1 MNLQIILNTF
11 ATDIFRRQADC
22 DYIAA
27 RANYRMRLRQQ
38 FLWSAQQAVEKYL
51 KAILLFNGKSARY
64 YTPAGATKKRSF
76 SHDLDALLQEVRN
89 ISIFKIDINPED
101 ERFLSYL
108 SYQGGDNR
116 YISTTAYNTRDA
128 IHRLDRL
135 VWNIRRYCQYFPDR
149 GFGCRE
155 AVPGMQEAFAKLIA
169 DPSTKK
175 TPHSFVLPAGELE
188 KVIKRSPEDPARK
201 ALVWANLWYGK
212 KKRYRVAYDSFS
224 SSEIP
229 PTEREWQ
236 GIDWELIKD
245 YVKP

>member
-38 FLWSAQQAVEKYL
+38 FLWSAHQAVEKYL
-51 KAILLFNGKSARY
+51 KAILLFNGKSARF
-64 YTPAGATKKRSF
+64 YTPTNTTKRKEF
-76 SHDLDALLQEVRN
+76 GHDLDALLLET
-89 ISIFKIDINPED
+89 ISISLFRIDIDPEN
-101 ERFLSYL
+101 EQFLSYL
-108 SYQGGDNR
+108 SSQGGANR
-116 YISTTAYNTRDA
+116 YISTSAYHTSNA

-135 VWNIRRYCQYFPDR
+135 VWHIRRYCQYIPDR

-155 AVPGMQEAFAKLIA
+155 AIPGMQEAFLKSIT
-169 DPSTKK
+169 DPSIKK
-175 TPHSFVLPAGELE
+175 VPHSFVLFAGELE
-188 KVIKRSPEDPARK
+188 KVIKRGPEDPARK

-212 KKRYRVAYDSFS
+212 KKRYRVTYDGFS

-229 PTEREWQ
+229 PSEREWQ
-236 GIDWELIKD
+236 NVKWELIED